1 MVKQKYITVLD
12 IGSSYV
18 RVAIAEIVSGEKPR
32 VVGVG
37 KTSSL
42 GIRRGAV
49 IDLEEVANS
58 IKDSVKKA
66 EQMSGVKV
74 DGVYAIVSGSRLRCL
89 PTKGVIGVGRADGE
103 VKEEDVERVIDS
115 SQAINVAH
123 NFEILHIIP
132 QSFTLD
138 DQKGIREPVGMTGVR
153 LEMKGIVVLGFIPH
167 LRNISKCISM
177 AGLDLEGFIASPLAS
192 AEAVLNKRQKE
203 LGVVSVDVG
212 GETTSIAVFEERE
225 LLYLSVFPIGANHI
239 TNDVAIGMRTAID
252 VAEKV
257 KLKYGSAIPNE
268 INKSEKINLANIS
281 SEEEGVV
288 SRHHISEIIEARVE
302 EIFESVEKE
311 LQKINRAGLLP
322 AGAVLT
328 GGGACLY
335 GMIDLAK
342 DNLKLP
348 AQIGFP
354 SGLSG
359 LVDKIDDPSCAVIA
373 GAILWIVNEENQ
385 VEDAN
390 INKKSTDFK
399 GFDFIDKKWI
409 KDLVKWFKSL
419 LPGN

>member
-1 MVKQKYITVLD
+1 
-12 IGSSYV
+12 
-18 RVAIAEIVSGEKPR
+18 
-32 VVGVG
+32 
-37 KTSSL
+37 
-42 GIRRGAV
+42 
-49 IDLEEVANS
+49 
-58 IKDSVKKA
+58 
-66 EQMSGVKV
+66 
-74 DGVYAIVSGSRLRCL
+74 
-89 PTKGVIGVGRADGE
+89 
-103 VKEEDVERVIDS
+103 
-115 SQAINVAH
+115 
-123 NFEILHIIP
+123 
-132 QSFTLD
+132 
-138 DQKGIREPVGMTGVR
+138 
-153 LEMKGIVVLGFIPH
+153 
-167 LRNISKCISM
+167 
-177 AGLDLEGFIASPLAS
+177 
-192 AEAVLNKRQKE
+192 
-203 LGVVSVDVG
+203 
-212 GETTSIAVFEERE
+212 
-225 LLYLSVFPIGANHI
+225 
-239 TNDVAIGMRTAID
+239 
-252 VAEKV
+252 
-257 KLKYGSAIPNE
+257 
-268 INKSEKINLANIS
+268 
-281 SEEEGVV
+281 
-288 SRHHISEIIEARVE
+288 VE